1 MPAPATDAAPGRD
14 VYTVSRL
21 NREARALLE
30 GGFAILWIEGEV
42 SNLNRHRSGH
52 WYFSLKDGGARIKC
66 TMWRNRNMLL
76 RFEPQDGQQVVARAR
91 VSLYEAGGD
100 YQLQVESLEDAG
112 TGALQRAFEELRA
125 RLAAEGLFDA
135 ARKKPLPTTPARVGV
150 ITSSGSAALRDILH
164 VLRARFPAAGVIVYP
179 VPVQGEAAA
188 PAIASMLD
196 LANARAEVDVLILAR
211 GGGSLEDLWAFNDER
226 VARALARSVLPV
238 VAGVGHETDV
248 TISDFIADLRAP
260 TPTAAAQAV
269 VPDRHEW
276 LRRFAQLA
284 QRFTNAMRRQL
295 GQDRARVDSLAGRL
309 QRSHPGAALAQ
320 RTQRLD
326 ELDQRLRQALERRLM
341 RAADRLAPLQRR
353 LPAAAQS
360 ALAAARAQMEPL
372 LRALNAVSPLA
383 TLERGYAIVRG
394 PGGEVLRSTATLSEG
409 DAIEAQLGA
418 GTFAARVTALKR

>member
-1 MPAPATDAAPGRD
+1 
-14 VYTVSRL
+14 
-21 NREARALLE
+21 
-30 GGFAILWIEGEV
+30 
-42 SNLNRHRSGH
+42 
-52 WYFSLKDGGARIKC
+52 
-66 TMWRNRNMLL
+66 
-76 RFEPQDGQQVVARAR
+76 
-91 VSLYEAGGD
+91 
-100 YQLQVESLEDAG
+100 
-112 TGALQRAFEELRA
+112 
-125 RLAAEGLFDA
+125 
-135 ARKKPLPTTPARVGV
+135 
-150 ITSSGSAALRDILH
+150 

-309 QRSHPGAALAQ
+309 QRSHPGAALSQ

-341 RAADRLAPLQRR
+341 RAADHLAPLQRR

-394 PGGEVLRSTATLSEG
+394 PGGEVLRSTAALSEG

-418 GTFAARVTALKR
+418 GTFAARVTALKH